1 MDIKKAIEDIVD
13 KIKGDEALQ
22 KQFLSD
28 PAGALKKL
36 TGIDIPTDQL
46 EAVGSG
52 VKAKLTADNI
62 GDAVKGLGGLF
73 KK

>member
-1 MDIKKAIEDIVD
+1 MDIKKTIEDVVE
-13 KIKGDEALQ
+13 KLKKDEGLK

-36 TGIDIPTDQL
+36 TGIDIPADQL
-46 EAVGSG
+46 DCVVNGI
-52 VKAKLTADNI
+52 KAKLGADAI
-62 GDAVKGLGGLF
+62 GGAVKGLGDLF

>member
-1 MDIKKAIEDIVD
+1 MDIKKTIDDIVE
-13 KIKGDEALQ
+13 KIKGDEVLQ

-28 PAGALKKL
+28 PAGALEKL
-36 TGIDIPTDQL
+36 TGIDLPTEQL
-46 EAVGSG
+46 DAVVKG

-62 GDAVKGLGGLF
+62 GDAVKGLGSLF

>member
-1 MDIKKAIEDIVD
+1 MDIKKTIEDVVE
-13 KIKGDEALQ
+13 KLKKDEGLK

-36 TGIDIPTDQL
+36 TGLDIPTDQL
-46 EAVGSG
+46 DSVVAG
-52 VKAKLTADNI
+52 VKAKLTADNL
-62 GDAVKGLGGLF
+62 GDAVKGLGNLF

>member
-1 MDIKKAIEDIVD
+1 MDIKKTIEDVVE
-13 KIKGDEALQ
+13 KLKKDEGLK

-46 EAVGSG
+46 DSVVAG
-52 VKAKLTADNI
+52 VKAKLTADSV
-62 GDAVKGLGGLF
+62 GDAVKSLGNLF

>member
-1 MDIKKAIEDIVD
+1 MDIKKIIEDAVA
-13 KIKGDEALQ
+13 KIKGDEALK

-36 TGIDIPTDQL
+36 TGIDIPADQL
-46 EAVGSG
+46 DSVVAGI
-52 VKAKLTADNI
+52 KAKLTADNV
-62 GDAVKGLGGLF
+62 GDVVKGLGNLL

>member
-1 MDIKKAIEDIVD
+1 MDIKKTVEDIVA
-13 KIKGDEALQ
+13 KIKSDEVLQ

-36 TGIDIPTDQL
+36 TGIDIPAEQI
-46 EAVGSG
+46 GSIVAG
-52 VKAKLTADNI
+52 VKAKLTANNV
-62 GDAVKGLGGLF
+62 GDAIKGLGGLF

>member
-1 MDIKKAIEDIVD
+1 MDIKKTIEDIVD

-46 EAVGSG
+46 EAVVGG
-52 VKAKLTADNI
+52 VKAKLTADSI

>member
-1 MDIKKAIEDIVD
+1 MDIKKTIEDVVE
-13 KIKGDEALQ
+13 KLKKDEGLK

-36 TGIDIPTDQL
+36 TGIDIPADQL
-46 EAVGSG
+46 DGVVAG
-52 VKAKLTADNI
+52 VKAKLTADNV
-62 GDAVKGLGGLF
+62 GDAVKGLGNLF

>member
-1 MDIKKAIEDIVD
+1 MDIKKIVEDAVN
-13 KIKGDEALQ
+13 KLKGDEALK

-36 TGIDIPTDQL
+36 TGIDIPTDQI
-46 EAVGSG
+46 EKVVAGI
-52 VKAKLTADNI
+52 KAKLTADNV
-62 GDAVKGLGGLF
+62 GDAVKGLGNLF

>member
-1 MDIKKAIEDIVD
+1 MDIKKTIEDIVA

-22 KQFLSD
+22 TQFFSD

-46 EAVGSG
+46 DGVVAG
-52 VKAKLTADNI
+52 VKAKLTADNV
-62 GDAVKGLGGLF
+62 GDALQGLGNLF